1 MGVLIFLAFLQSL
14 TEFLPISSSG
24 HLLLSNLFGLSD
36 QGIVVDIALHIGTL
50 LAVMLYFRKD
60 IVRMILLKD
69 IHLLSKLIVGTV
81 PIVVVGAVIHFC
93 DISLLRGATVI
104 GLSSIFFG
112 WLLWKVDEK
121 APCSRRL
128 QQMSFVDAFLI
139 GVAQV
144 LSVIPGTSRSGITMT
159 CARWRG
165 FKREESARFAM
176 LLSIPTIL
184 LAGIYTIWKASS
196 GQMIMPPNHELAVAL
211 VSSAIFGM
219 IAITFLIKW
228 LNKASFFVFGVYRI
242 ILGICVLIY
251 FL

>member
-1 MGVLIFLAFLQSL
+1 
-14 TEFLPISSSG
+14 
-24 HLLLSNLFGLSD
+24 
-36 QGIVVDIALHIGTL
+36 
-50 LAVMLYFRKD
+50 
-60 IVRMILLKD
+60 
-69 IHLLSKLIVGTV
+69 
-81 PIVVVGAVIHFC
+81 
-93 DISLLRGATVI
+93 
-104 GLSSIFFG
+104 
-112 WLLWKVDEK
+112 
-121 APCSRRL
+121 
-128 QQMSFVDAFLI
+128 MSFMDAFLI

-144 LSVIPGTSRSGITMT
+144 LSVIPGTSRSDITMT
-159 CARWRG
+159 CARGRG
-165 FKREESARFAM
+165 FKREESARFSM

-196 GQMIMPPNHELAVAL
+196 GQMIMPPSQELAVAL